1 MIYLLKP
8 KYNQVYECE
17 NEAEKDNVINEE
29 GGVFIIFDHY
39 PDANER
45 FEAHMKRYFHAMLNL
60 FKKPLSYE
68 QQWKTTYFRNSDII

>member
-17 NEAEKDNVINEE
+17 NEVQKDKIINEE

-39 PDANER
+39 PDACER
-45 FEAHMKRYFHAMLNL
+45 FEAHMDYHF
-60 FKKPLSYE
+60 
-68 QQWKTTYFRNSDII
+68 